1 MNVIFLGP
9 PGSGK
14 GTMAQRVAKRCGLC
28 HISTGDMLR
37 EEIKRGTALG
47 KSAQDYISRG
57 ALVPDDVIVDMIQER
72 FREDDA
78 KGGVILDGFPR
89 TEKQAVALDFIVDI
103 DLVINLVVDVD
114 VIVDRVL
121 SRRVCSSCG
130 AVYSTKTTTG
140 NTCELCHHE
149 LIQRPDDNEETVRE
163 RFRVYEEQ
171 TEPLIRFYNQKGI
184 VRDVD
189 ATLPIDEEADIICT
203 IIKDTKNK

>member
-14 GTMAQRVAKRCGLC
+14 GTMAQNVAKRCGLC

-57 ALVPDDVIVDMIQER
+57 ALVPDDVIVDMIKER
-72 FREDDA
+72 FKEDDA

-89 TEKQAVALDFIVDI
+89 TEKQAVALDFIVNI
-103 DLVINLVVDVD
+103 DLVINLVVDVE

-121 SRRVCSSCG
+121 SRRVCSNCG
-130 AVYSTKTTTG
+130 AVYSTKTLKG
-140 NTCELCHHE
+140 NTCEICNSE

-171 TEPLIRFYNQKGI
+171 TEPLIRFYAQKGI
-184 VRDVD
+184 VRDID
-189 ATLPIDEEADIICT
+189 ATLPIDEEADVICAV
-203 IIKDTKNK
+203 IEENKNK

>member
-72 FREDDA
+72 FKEDDA

-103 DLVINLVVDVD
+103 DLVINLVVDVE

-130 AVYSTKTTTG
+130 AVYSTKTM
-140 NTCELCHHE
+140 NTNVCEICHHE

-189 ATLPIDEEADIICT
+189 ATLPIDEEADIICS
-203 IIKDTKNK
+203 IIEEAKNK